1 MLVRRTARSNAARLH
16 PLILVG
22 AIASALIGCGSGA
35 ARDEAP
41 ARLDDGSDTRNEDS
55 ANDEERELDAG
66 SDDEVTEPSGSKPA
80 QQAPRRDAG
89 VVARADSG
97 ARDAAV
103 ASRDAGGITPDE
115 PGDTDDETS
124 VDGQAPTTESASA
137 KGPHTVK
144 TYTSGYRD
152 GPRYADSTIH
162 YPEGA
167 SGKLPAV
174 AVVPGFVSPQSSI
187 KAWGPFLASHGIIT
201 MTIGT
206 NSTSDP
212 PPARAE
218 ALLDALET
226 LRSEDARAGS
236 PLQGKVDS
244 ARLGVMGW
252 SMGGGGSLLAAN
264 KTPTLKA
271 AISMCGWNPGGSY
284 AQMKVP
290 SLMFAAT
297 SDPLA
302 GGQSQGFYRSIPE
315 ATPKLLFEV
324 QGGSHNIANNP
335 SSLSGKIGLFG
346 LSWLKLHLS
355 GDTRYQQFLVSKPSG
370 LATFQTTLK

>member
-1 MLVRRTARSNAARLH
+1 MGLRRIRRSYVETIQAL
-16 PLILVG
+16 LLVG
-22 AIASALIGCGSGA
+22 AIAGAGA
-35 ARDEAP
+35 ACGTGPDGTAAATRRDDA
-41 ARLDDGSDTRNEDS
+41 DTQDEDV
-55 ANDEERELDAG
+55 
-66 SDDEVTEPSGSKPA
+66 SDDDFAVDMGDDDPVSAPRGTSKPTA
-80 QQAPRRDAG
+80 QAPRRDAG
-89 VVARADSG
+89 AAASDDDPDPG
-97 ARDAAV
+97 DAATPR
-103 ASRDAGGITPDE
+103 RDAGGSE
-115 PGDTDDETS
+115 VAETDDAEPS
-124 VDGQAPTTESASA
+124 IDGPAPTADSASK
-137 KGPHTVK
+137 KGPYTVK

-162 YPEGA
+162 YPEGVA
-167 SGKLPAV
+167 GKLPAV
-174 AVVPGFVSPQSSI
+174 SVVPGFVSPQSSI
-187 KAWGPFLASHGIIT
+187 KPWGPFLASHGIIT

-206 NSTSDP
+206 NSTSDQ

-226 LRSEDARAGS
+226 LRSENARAGS
-236 PLQGKVDS
+236 PLQGKVDTD
-244 ARLGVMGW
+244 RLGIMGW
-252 SMGGGGSLLAAN
+252 SMGGGGSLIAAN

-284 AQMKVP
+284 GQMKVP

-315 ATPKLLFEV
+315 QTPKLLFEV

-355 GDTRYQQFLVSKPSG
+355 GDRRYQEFLVTKPAG
-370 LATFQTTLK
+370 LATFQTNVK